1 MNTSIELKKVNGE
14 IIKGEL
20 ISYFEYIPS
29 GKRYVFFTMNER
41 VDNDLIK
48 MYVSEVNS
56 GQALSDQMSDEE
68 WTNIKGVMKSILT
81 GNNDSNIK
89 YLMWEA

>member
-14 IIKGEL
+14 VIKGEL
-20 ISYFEYIPS
+20 ISYFEYVPS
-29 GKRYVFFTMNER
+29 GKKYIFFTMNER

-48 MYVSEVNS
+48 MYVSEVGS
-56 GQALSDQMSDEE
+56 GQVLSNQMSDDE
-68 WTNIKGVMKSILT
+68 WTCIKGVMKSILT

>member
-14 IIKGEL
+14 VIKGEL
-20 ISYFEYIPS
+20 ISYFEYVPS
-29 GKRYVFFTMNER
+29 GKKYIFFTMNER

-48 MYVSEVNS
+48 MYVSEVGS
-56 GQALSDQMSDEE
+56 GQVLSNQMSDDE
-68 WTNIKGVMKSILT
+68 WTSIKGVMKSILT

>member
-14 IIKGEL
+14 VIKGEL
-20 ISYFEYIPS
+20 ISYFEYVPS
-29 GKRYVFFTMNER
+29 GKKYIFFTMNER

-48 MYVSEVNS
+48 MYVSEVGS
-56 GQALSDQMSDEE
+56 GQVLSNQMTDDE
-68 WTNIKGVMKSILT
+68 WTSIKGVMKSILT